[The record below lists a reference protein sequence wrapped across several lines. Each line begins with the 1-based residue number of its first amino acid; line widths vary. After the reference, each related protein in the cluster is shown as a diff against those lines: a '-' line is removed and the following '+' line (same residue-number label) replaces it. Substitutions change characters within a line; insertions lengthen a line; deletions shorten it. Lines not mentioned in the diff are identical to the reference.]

1 MKRDANCITQNNGVT
16 LTATIHSF
24 ASSKD
29 QNPVVENVNY
39 YGSITEIIEISYHGH
54 FSVVFRFQWF
64 HSEKDDDELITV
76 NMNKTVSKEE
86 PFILANQAHQ
96 VFYVED
102 LNREGWHYAIQIPPR
117 EMKRSRPKVSAS
129 KNQLTEYER
138 QRLQKL
144 KFNAE
149 RMEALGSA
157 SVANKILEEKT
168 NVLFCPSAMQNCTPE
183 NEDDDSTSEYDGKN
197 EVSKQVNKSSLCP
210 KTMADVVEV
219 NSRKKH
225 AVDEVQIIHSL
236 KVARVQDQCI
246 QKKQQVISEK
256 KGSKR
261 AFCSP
266 GSINAR
272 ICGAAFNENDNDE
285 ADALSKNDEADAL
298 NENDDDV
305 GNEYEGDQELE
316 DEVLSQYGREGMQ
329 VGPTREIVQ
338 EFKQF
343 LGTVARD
350 SELAPL
356 NYINFPSL
364 PTLGKMWEKS
374 IWFLKLEREW
384 VMQAIN
390 GSWKAHKC
398 FTKNNYFSAY
408 PIDALRWFHKP
419 DTILEPQFR
428 ELLQYWHSK
437 VAEQQ
442 EDPDKQEPSQAR
454 VYKESRKRT
463 VGRKYLTNHEKIEEN
478 IAKMDALESSQHEDG
493 SNSKDPYSEVIPD
506 PKRKSRVRLQGKGVK
521 KSDLKKKDK
530 KSDFVFPTGFLESM
544 QSQLV
549 QQLAPSITTAILT
562 QLRDANPR
570 INFVFPDF
578 AIPSAPKDASS
589 APHLLV

>member
-210 KTMADVVEV
+210 KTMADAVEV

-329 VGPTREIVQ
+329 EPEKAPNRKRHRGPTMQ
-338 EFKQF
+338 PK
-343 LGTVARD
+343 
-350 SELAPL
+350 
-356 NYINFPSL
+356 
-364 PTLGKMWEKS
+364 EKYMVP
-374 IWFLKLEREW
+374 EAGREW

-437 VAEQQ
+437 QQ